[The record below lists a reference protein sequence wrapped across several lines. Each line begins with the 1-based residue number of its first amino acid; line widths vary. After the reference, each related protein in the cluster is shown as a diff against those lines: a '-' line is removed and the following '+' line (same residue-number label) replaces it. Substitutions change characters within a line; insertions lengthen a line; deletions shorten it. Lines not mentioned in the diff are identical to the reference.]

1 MTQKILNWGLLS
13 TAKINRALI
22 PPLRVSLR
30 NRLLAVGSRS
40 QAAAEAYAS
49 QWDIPKAH
57 GSYEALLADPEIDV
71 IYNSLPNHLHKE
83 WTIKAV
89 EAGKHVLC
97 EKPIGLTPA
106 EVDEMAAAAQ
116 KHGKVVAEAFMYR
129 HHPQTLKVKEL
140 VESGAIGKLQLIRGS
155 FTFSMKTEVNIRLNP
170 EMGGGS
176 IWDVGCYPIS
186 YARAIVGQEPV
197 EVFGWQVTGASGV
210 DDSFFGQMKF
220 PGEIHAQFDSGFR
233 APYRTHIEVVGS
245 EGAITVPSPFKPG
258 LEETITL
265 YREDKT
271 EQIPI
276 PRQELYIGEVEDM
289 ADCILTGK
297 TPRVTLADSRANV
310 AAIAALLESASS
322 GKPVKLPESKL
333 SASNVS

>member
-22 PPLRVSLR
+22 PPLRVSPR

-40 QAAAEAYAS
+40 QASAQAYAKE
-49 QWDIPKAH
+49 WKIPRAH
-57 GSYEALLADPEIDV
+57 GSYEALLADPEIEV

-97 EKPIGLTPA
+97 EKPIGLMPA

-116 KHGKVVAEAFMYR
+116 RHGKVVAEAFMYR
-129 HHPQTLKVKEL
+129 HHPQTLKTREL
-140 VESGAIGKLQLIRGS
+140 VESGAIGKLQLIRGA
-155 FTFSMKTEVNIRLNP
+155 FTFSMKTDINIRLNP

-186 YARAIVGQEPV
+186 YARCIIGAEPV

-210 DDSFFGQMKF
+210 DDSLFGQMKF
-220 PGEIHAQFDSGFR
+220 PGGVYAQFDSGFR
-233 APYRTHIEVVGS
+233 SPFRTHIEIVGS
-245 EGAITVPSPFKPG
+245 EGTITVPFPFKPG
-258 LEETITL
+258 LNEKITL
-265 YREDKT
+265 YREEKT
-271 EQIPI
+271 ETIKI
-276 PRQELYIGEVEDM
+276 PRQELYLGEVEDM
-289 ADCILTGK
+289 ADCILAGK

-310 AAIAALLESASS
+310 AAIVALLESASS
-322 GKPVKLPESKL
+322 GKPVKL
-333 SASNVS
+333 